1 MEVKYQAGA
10 FKLTIRGVGGLFALL
25 YIPFL
30 KLFHNPSSITKVLSF
45 VSFSLSK
52 VLKFS
57 LLTCFGFYNMFTW
70 FSCNFSTFFK
80 SLKFIDYRMLEI
92 IDSDS
97 LYDSFKLWT

>member
-57 LLTCFGFYNMFTW
+57 LLTYLD
-70 FSCNFSTFFK
+70 STVC
-80 SLKFIDYRMLEI
+80 SLDFPI
-92 IDSDS
+92 IFLHS
-97 LYDSFKLWT
+97 LNL